1 MEIHQVN
8 NEVMEVLYGMV
19 KGLARQIKIYKGT
32 MHEDKDSVPNS
43 YILLKSEITDS
54 ASNYGDGLGV
64 LRNADCDIVLVTKG
78 YATKTTDTHNVNK
91 RKIRDHLL
99 SQGIEF
105 IGNDLG
111 YDTTLE
117 STQYTFSVG
126 VKYGFKPQD

>member
-1 MEIHQVN
+1 MEIYQVN

-19 KGLARQIKIYKGT
+19 KGLARQIKVYKGT
-32 MHEDKDSVPNS
+32 MNEDANSIPTS

-54 ASNYGDGLGV
+54 ASNYGDGQSV
-64 LRNADCDIVLVTKG
+64 FRTADCDIVLVTKG
-78 YATKTTDTHNVNK
+78 TATKTTDTHNVNK
-91 RKIRDHLL
+91 RRIRDHLL

-111 YDTTLE
+111 YDTTLD

-126 VKYGFKPQD
+126 VKYGFKPQN